1 VRAKA
6 GGASAQFRSRDT
18 PQLAA
23 GSFIDPGTVEPFEIC
38 SIRPPTEND
47 SLTFR
52 LTRNCGW
59 NRCLFCPVYKYGA
72 RFSRRT
78 MEEVKK
84 DVHRARVIFDLL
96 TDYAVGRGVPGRL
109 GYQEAASLIQEVQ
122 AIRPEEE
129 PGGPNISVGD
139 EEDERLRWFSSWFK
153 ERPKLEDSV
162 YHVLTWMLGGQ
173 ETCFLGDSNS
183 LILSPEF
190 FTEVMAEI
198 RAKFPTL
205 RRFTAY
211 GRTSTAVRKSPAD
224 LRAFREAGLDRVH
237 FGLESG
243 SDTVL
248 DFTAKG
254 VTAAEQL
261 EGCLKIKDAGISC
274 SVYVMPG
281 LGGRRWSELH
291 AVETALLLS
300 RASPDFV
307 RLRSLEIFPK
317 TGLAAAVER
326 GEFAEATEEQVVREI
341 RVLVEQTEAPCTI
354 VSDSASNL
362 LDVNGRLPE
371 DRDRM
376 LSVID
381 EFLELSPREKLAF
394 SLESRLRSFYG
405 QYGGLTED
413 ILTAAAPYLTNG
425 RIDISHGS
433 DEQIEAT
440 IRLIRSKLMP

>member
-1 VRAKA
+1 M
-6 GGASAQFRSRDT
+6 STINLS
-18 PQLAA
+18 
-23 GSFIDPGTVEPFEIC
+23 TVEPFEIC
-38 SIRPPTEND
+38 PIRPPTEND

-59 NRCLFCPVYKYGA
+59 NRCLFCPVYKCGA
-72 RFSRRT
+72 RFSRRS
-78 MEEVKK
+78 MKEVKK
-84 DVHRARVIFDLL
+84 DVHRARVIYDLL
-96 TDYAVGRGVPGRL
+96 TDYSVRGGVPGHL
-109 GYQEAASLIQEVQ
+109 GYQDAGFLIREVR
-122 AIRPEEE
+122 AVRPEEE
-129 PGGPNISVGD
+129 QGESGMAAGE

-153 ERPKLEDSV
+153 ERPKLEDSI

-190 FTEVMAEI
+190 FAEVMAEI

-205 RRFTAY
+205 RRFTVY
-211 GRTSTAVRKSPAD
+211 GRTSTAARKSPGD

-248 DFTAKG
+248 DFMAKG

-261 EGCLKIKDAGISC
+261 DGCLKTKDAGISC

-281 LGGRRWSELH
+281 LGGGRWSGLH
-291 AVETALLLS
+291 AVETAELLS
-300 RASPDFV
+300 RAAPAFV

-326 GEFAEATEEQVVREI
+326 GDFVEATEEQVVREI
-341 RVLVEQTEAPCTI
+341 RILVEQTEAPCRM

-371 DRDRM
+371 DRGRM

-405 QYGGLTED
+405 QYGGLTDD
-413 ILTAAAPYLTNG
+413 IMTAAAPYLTNG
-425 RIDISHGS
+425 HIDISHGS
-433 DEQIEAT
+433 DEQVAST

>member
-1 VRAKA
+1 M
-6 GGASAQFRSRDT
+6 SLINLS
-18 PQLAA
+18 
-23 GSFIDPGTVEPFEIC
+23 TVEPFEIC

-78 MEEVKK
+78 LEEVKK
-84 DVHRARVIFDLL
+84 DVERARVIYDLL
-96 TDYAVGRGVPGRL
+96 MDCAVERGVPGRL
-109 GYQEAASLIQEVQ
+109 GYQDAASLIREVQ
-122 AIRPEEE
+122 GVRPEDEQGEPDTPVEE
-129 PGGPNISVGD
+129 
-139 EEDERLRWFSSWFK
+139 EEDARLQWFSSWFK
-153 ERPKLEDSV
+153 EKPKLEDSV
-162 YHVLTWMLGGQ
+162 YHVIAWMMAGQ
-173 ETCFLGDSNS
+173 ETCFLGDSDS
-183 LILSPEF
+183 LVLSAEF
-190 FTEVMAEI
+190 FTEVMAKI
-198 RAKFPTL
+198 RATFPTL
-205 RRFTAY
+205 RRFTVY
-211 GRTSTAVRKSPAD
+211 GRTSTAARKSPEH
-224 LRAFREAGLDRVH
+224 LKAFRNAGLDRVH

-248 DFTAKG
+248 DFMAKG

-281 LGGRRWSELH
+281 LGGSRWSELH
-291 AVETALLLS
+291 AVETAALLS
-300 RASPDFV
+300 RIAPDYV

-326 GEFAEATEEQVVREI
+326 GDFVEATEEQVVREL
-341 RVLVEQTEAPCTI
+341 RVLVEQIKGPCSI

-376 LSVID
+376 VSVVD
-381 EFLELSPREKLAF
+381 GFLELSPREKLAF
-394 SLESRLRSFYG
+394 SLESRLRSFCR
-405 QYGGLTED
+405 QYGGLTD
-413 ILTAAAPYLTNG
+413 DLITAVAPYLTNG
-425 RIDISHGS
+425 RIDISYGS
-433 DEQIEAT
+433 DEQVEAT
-440 IRLIRSKLMP
+440 TRLIRSKLMP

>member
-1 VRAKA
+1 M
-6 GGASAQFRSRDT
+6 T
-18 PQLAA
+18 
-23 GSFIDPGTVEPFEIC
+23 FIDLSTVQPFEIC

-59 NRCLFCPVYKYGA
+59 NRCLFCPVYKVGA
-72 RFSRRT
+72 KFSRRNI
-78 MEEVKK
+78 EDVKT
-84 DVHRARVIFDLL
+84 DIQRARVIYDLL
-96 TDYAVGRGVPGRL
+96 IDYAVERGVPGRL
-109 GYQEAASLIQEVQ
+109 GYQDAASLVLKVQ
-122 AIRPEEE
+122 AGRPEEE
-129 PGGPNISVGD
+129 TGEPDLSAAD

-162 YHVLTWMLGGQ
+162 YHVLAWMLGGQ

-190 FTEVMAEI
+190 FTDVMNEI
-198 RAKFPTL
+198 KTAFPML
-205 RRFTAY
+205 RRFTVY
-211 GRTSTAVRKSPAD
+211 GRTSTAARKSPAD
-224 LRAFREAGLDRVH
+224 LKAFREAGLDRVH

-248 DFTAKG
+248 NFMAKG
-254 VTAAEQL
+254 VTAAEQFD
-261 EGCLKIKDAGISC
+261 GCLKIKDAGLSC

-281 LGGRRWSELH
+281 LGGGRWSELH
-291 AVETALLLS
+291 AVETAALLS
-300 RASPDFV
+300 RISPDYV

-317 TGLAAAVER
+317 TGLAGAVER
-326 GEFAEATEEQVVREI
+326 GEFVEATEEQVVREI
-341 RVLVEQTEAPCTI
+341 RILVEQTEAPCRM

-371 DRDRM
+371 DRERM

-405 QYGGLTED
+405 QYGGLTDE
-413 ILTAAAPYLTNG
+413 IMTAVAPYLTNG
-425 RIDISHGS
+425 RIDISYGA
-433 DEQIEAT
+433 DEQIEAA
-440 IRLIRSKLMP
+440 IRLIRSRLMP

>member
-1 VRAKA
+1 MTFMNL
-6 GGASAQFRSRDT
+6 S
-18 PQLAA
+18 
-23 GSFIDPGTVEPFEIC
+23 TVEPFEIS

-78 MEEVKK
+78 MEEVKR
-84 DVHRARVIFDLL
+84 DVHRAGVICDLL
-96 TDYAVGRGVPGRL
+96 TDYAVEQGVPGRL
-109 GYQEAASLIQEVQ
+109 GYQDAASLIREVQ
-122 AIRPEEE
+122 AVRADADADGADMAVREE
-129 PGGPNISVGD
+129 D
-139 EEDERLRWFSSWFK
+139 DERLRWFSSWFK
-153 ERPKLEDSV
+153 ERPRLEDSI

-183 LILSPEF
+183 LILAPEF
-190 FTEVMAEI
+190 FTEVMNEI
-198 RAKFPTL
+198 KTTFPML
-205 RRFTAY
+205 RRFTVY
-211 GRTSTAVRKSPAD
+211 GRTSTAARKSPAE
-224 LRAFREAGLDRVH
+224 LKVFREAGLDRVH

-248 DFTAKG
+248 NFMSKG

-261 EGCLKIKDAGISC
+261 EGCLKVKDAGISC

-281 LGGRRWSELH
+281 LGGSRWSELH
-291 AVETALLLS
+291 AVETAELLS
-300 RASPDFV
+300 RIAPDFV
-307 RLRSLEIFPK
+307 RLRSLEIFPR
-317 TGLAAAVER
+317 TGLAEAVDH
-326 GEFAEATEEQVVREI
+326 GDFVEATEEQVAREI
-341 RVLVEQTEAPCTI
+341 RVLVEQTEAPCRI

-381 EFLELSPREKLAF
+381 EFLELVPREKLSF

-405 QYGGLTED
+405 QYGRLTDD
-413 ILTAAAPYLTNG
+413 IMAAVSPYLANG
-425 RIDISHGS
+425 RINISQGS
-433 DEQIEAT
+433 DGQIEAT

>member
-1 VRAKA
+1 M
-6 GGASAQFRSRDT
+6 SIINLS
-18 PQLAA
+18 
-23 GSFIDPGTVEPFEIC
+23 TVEPFEIC

-78 MEEVKK
+78 MEAVKQ
-84 DVHRARVIFDLL
+84 DVHRARVIYDLL
-96 TDYAVGRGVPGRL
+96 MDYAVERGVPGRL
-109 GYQEAASLIQEVQ
+109 GYQDAASLIREVQ
-122 AIRPEEE
+122 AVRPEEE
-129 PGGPNISVGD
+129 KSEPDMVPQD

-153 ERPKLEDSV
+153 ERPKLEDSI
-162 YHVLTWMLGGQ
+162 YHVLTWMSGGQ

-183 LILSPEF
+183 LILAPDF
-190 FTEVMAEI
+190 FSEVMAEI
-198 RAKFPTL
+198 RAKFPML
-205 RRFTAY
+205 CRFTVY
-211 GRTSTAVRKSPAD
+211 GRTSTAARKSPAD

-248 DFTAKG
+248 DFMAKG

-281 LGGRRWSELH
+281 LGGGRWSELH
-291 AVETALLLS
+291 AVETAALLS
-300 RASPDFV
+300 HVAPDFV
-307 RLRSLEIFPK
+307 RLRSLEIFPR

-326 GEFAEATEEQVVREI
+326 GAFVEASEEEVVREI
-341 RVLVEQTEAPCTI
+341 RVLVEQTEAPCRI

-371 DRDRM
+371 DLDRM

-405 QYGGLTED
+405 QYGGLTDD
-413 ILTAAAPYLTNG
+413 IMTAAAPYLTNG

-433 DEQIEAT
+433 DEQVAST

>member
-1 VRAKA
+1 V
-6 GGASAQFRSRDT
+6 SIINLS
-18 PQLAA
+18 
-23 GSFIDPGTVEPFEIC
+23 TVEPFEIC

-59 NRCLFCPVYKYGA
+59 NQCLFCPVYKYGA
-72 RFSRRT
+72 RFSRRS

-84 DVHRARVIFDLL
+84 DVERARVIYDLL
-96 TDYAVGRGVPGRL
+96 MDYAVERGVPGRL
-109 GYQEAASLIQEVQ
+109 GYQDAGSLIREVQ
-122 AIRPEEE
+122 AVRPEEE
-129 PGGPNISVGD
+129 QGEPDMAAGE
-139 EEDERLRWFSSWFK
+139 EEDERLQWFSSWFK
-153 ERPKLEDSV
+153 EKPKLEDSI

-183 LILSPEF
+183 LVLSAEF
-190 FTEVMAEI
+190 FTEVMEKI
-198 RAKFPTL
+198 RATFPTL
-205 RRFTAY
+205 RRFTVY
-211 GRTSTAVRKSPAD
+211 GRTSTAARKSPEH
-224 LRAFREAGLDRVH
+224 LKAFRNAGLDRVH

-248 DFTAKG
+248 DFMAKG

-281 LGGRRWSELH
+281 LGGSRWSELH
-291 AVETALLLS
+291 AVETAELLS
-300 RASPDFV
+300 RSEPDFV

-326 GEFAEATEEQVVREI
+326 GDFVEATEEQVVREI
-341 RVLVEQTEAPCTI
+341 RILVEQTEAPCRM

-405 QYGGLTED
+405 QYGGLTDD
-413 ILTAAAPYLTNG
+413 IMTAAAPYLTSG
-425 RIDISHGS
+425 RIDISYGS
-433 DEQIEAT
+433 DEQIKAT

>member
-1 VRAKA
+1 M
-6 GGASAQFRSRDT
+6 SLINLS
-18 PQLAA
+18 
-23 GSFIDPGTVEPFEIC
+23 TVEPFEIC

-72 RFSRRT
+72 KFSRRSL
-78 MEEVKK
+78 EGVKT
-84 DVHRARVIFDLL
+84 DIQRARVIYDLL
-96 TDYAVGRGVPGRL
+96 TDCAVERGVPGRL
-109 GYQEAASLIQEVQ
+109 GYQDAASLIREVQ
-122 AIRPEEE
+122 ADRPEEE
-129 PGGPNISVGD
+129 TGGPNLPAVD

-183 LILSPEF
+183 LILSPGF
-190 FTEVMAEI
+190 FTDVMNEI
-198 RAKFPTL
+198 KRTFPML
-205 RRFTAY
+205 RRFTVY
-211 GRTSTAVRKSPAD
+211 GRTSTAARKNPSD

-248 DFTAKG
+248 DFMAKG

-261 EGCLKIKDAGISC
+261 EGCLNIKDAGISC

-281 LGGRRWSELH
+281 LGGDRWSELH
-291 AVETALLLS
+291 AVETAALLS
-300 RASPDFV
+300 RITPEYV

-317 TGLAAAVER
+317 TGLAEAVER
-326 GEFAEATEEQVVREI
+326 GDFVEAKEEQVVREI
-341 RVLVEQTEAPCTI
+341 RILVEQTEAPCTM

-405 QYGGLTED
+405 QYGGLTD
-413 ILTAAAPYLTNG
+413 DLMTAVAPYLTNG
-425 RIDISHGS
+425 RIDIFYGS
-433 DEQIEAT
+433 NEQIETT

>member
-1 VRAKA
+1 V
-6 GGASAQFRSRDT
+6 SIINLS
-18 PQLAA
+18 
-23 GSFIDPGTVEPFEIC
+23 TVEPFEIC

-59 NRCLFCPVYKYGA
+59 NQCLFCPVYKYGA
-72 RFSRRT
+72 RFSRRS

-84 DVHRARVIFDLL
+84 DVERARVIYDLL
-96 TDYAVGRGVPGRL
+96 MDYAVERGVPGRL
-109 GYQEAASLIQEVQ
+109 GYQDAGSLIREVQ
-122 AIRPEEE
+122 AVRPEEE
-129 PGGPNISVGD
+129 QGEPDMAAGE
-139 EEDERLRWFSSWFK
+139 EEDERLQWFSSWFK
-153 ERPKLEDSV
+153 EKPKLEDSI

-183 LILSPEF
+183 LVLSAEF
-190 FTEVMAEI
+190 FTEVMEKI
-198 RAKFPTL
+198 RATFPTL
-205 RRFTAY
+205 RRFTVY
-211 GRTSTAVRKSPAD
+211 GRTSTAARKSPEH
-224 LRAFREAGLDRVH
+224 LKAFRNAGLDRVH

-248 DFTAKG
+248 DFMAKG

-281 LGGRRWSELH
+281 LGGSRWSELH
-291 AVETALLLS
+291 AVETAELLS
-300 RASPDFV
+300 RSEPDFV

-326 GEFAEATEEQVVREI
+326 GDFVEATEEQVVREI
-341 RVLVEQTEAPCTI
+341 RILVEQTEAPYRMM
-354 VSDSASNL
+354 SDSASNL

-405 QYGGLTED
+405 QYGGLTDD
-413 ILTAAAPYLTNG
+413 IMTAAAPYLTSG
-425 RIDISHGS
+425 RIDISYGS
-433 DEQIEAT
+433 DEQIKAT